1 LIAEQPIQQRFDFGR
16 NWLSFLESLTAERIA
31 QAEDSLRD
39 MLGSDAVKGK
49 SFLDVG
55 SGSGLF
61 SLAAMRLGASKVHSF
76 DYDQQSVECA
86 KELKRRFFPE
96 SLVWTIEKGDALDED
111 YVQALGTFDIVYSWG
126 VLHHT
131 GNMWRA
137 LDLVSHTVSRSGVL
151 FIALYDDAGVFSRL
165 WLPIKKYF
173 NKIPSF
179 LRLPYLLVFLPI
191 IEGPPLIRNIMNFRS
206 PFSHWRDY
214 FRKRGMSRW
223 HDIEDWV
230 GGYPYEFTKCD
241 KVFEFYRSRGF
252 RLDRLTC
259 AGLGGNNQFLFT
271 REPI

>member
-1 LIAEQPIQQRFDFGR
+1 MTEQTKQPRFEFGR
-16 NWLSFLESLTAERIA
+16 NWLSFLGSLTPERIA

-61 SLAAMRLGASKVHSF
+61 SLAAMRLGAGKVHSF
-76 DYDQQSVECA
+76 DYDEQSVECT

-96 SLVWTIEKGDALDED
+96 SSVWTVEKGDALDEN
-111 YVQALGTFDIVYSWG
+111 YVRALGTFDIVYSWG
-126 VLHHT
+126 ALHHT

-137 LDLVSHTVSRSGVL
+137 LDLVSHNVASYGVL
-151 FIALYDDAGVFSRL
+151 FIALYDDAGAFSRF
-165 WLPIKKYF
+165 WSPIKKYY
-173 NKIPSF
+173 NKIPAY
-179 LRLPYLLVFLPI
+179 LRRPYLLALLPI
-191 IEGPPLIRNIMNFRS
+191 IEGPLVIRNIMNFKS
-206 PFSHWRDY
+206 PFAHWRDY
-214 FRKRGMSRW
+214 FRRRGMSRW

-252 RLDRLTC
+252 RLDRLMC
-259 AGLGGNNQFLFT
+259 ARWGGNNQFVFS
-271 REPI
+271 RDPR